1 MWNFVM
7 KDLCSDVLIGHDILN
22 RHSSVEIG
30 FDGNRP
36 PLTICSL
43 AVAQVPPIS
52 LFSNLNPDCR
62 PLVTKS
68 RRQTVE
74 DNIFMALEVQ
84 KLLQEGVIEPSN
96 SPWRAQAFVIRGENH
111 KPRMVVDYS
120 QTINKY
126 TLLDAYPLPKIE
138 EVILKISKNKVFSKT
153 DLQSAYHQ
161 IPIQDS
167 ERHYSAFEACGK
179 LYQFLRVSFGV
190 TNGVACF
197 QRVID
202 KIIEDEGLTLT
213 YPFIDDVTVCGKDQK
228 EHDDNLEKFMT
239 VAKKYNL
246 TLNEDKCTY
255 SSNSVHLLGYII
267 QDGIIKPDPER
278 LKPLRDMPVPKDSS
292 ALQRALGMFA
302 HYCRWIPG
310 FSKKIRPLLGKKQF
324 PLSRDAVLTFNS
336 LKDDVANAALAT
348 IEDDIP
354 FRVET
359 DSSDFA
365 IGATLSQA
373 GRPVIFFSRTLH
385 ASELRHSSPEK
396 EAYAIVESLRHWR
409 HFLMGKHFEVFTDQQ
424 AVAFVFNQRHGSK
437 IKNEKLIRWRL
448 ELASFKFD
456 IIYRPGKQNV
466 IADTLSR
473 ITGAIIPRVD
483 LYNLHNSLCHPGVIR
498 MHHWVRC
505 KNLPFSLEDIK
516 KVTNSCLIC
525 NELKPMFVKNVGT
538 LVKATAP
545 FERLNLD
552 FNPLTGHLPPK
563 SYSESV

>member
-1 MWNFVM
+1 MANSYMVTETEGVCKVNLKIENFTYQNVELLVM

-22 RHSSVEIG
+22 RHSSVEIE

-43 AVAQVPPIS
+43 AVTQVLPVS

-62 PLVTKS
+62 PLVAKS
-68 RRQTVE
+68 RRHTVE

-84 KLLQEGVIEPSN
+84 KLLQEGVIESSN
-96 SPWRAQAFVIRGENH
+96 SPWRFQAFVIRGENH

-126 TLLDAYPLPKIE
+126 TLLDAYPLPKI
-138 EVILKISKNKVFSKT
+138 K
-153 DLQSAYHQ
+153 D
-161 IPIQDS
+161 DS
-167 ERHYSAFEACGK
+167 ERHYTAFEACGK
-179 LYQFLRVSFGV
+179 LYQFLRVPFGV
-190 TNGVACF
+190 TNRVACF

-255 SSNSVHLLGYII
+255 SN
-267 QDGIIKPDPER
+267 
-278 LKPLRDMPVPKDSS
+278 MPVPKDSS
-292 ALQRALGMFA
+292 ALQRALGIFA

-310 FSKKIRPLLGKKQF
+310 FSKKIRPLLGKEQF
-324 PLSRDAVLTFNS
+324 PLSRDAVLIFNS
-336 LKDDVANAALAT
+336 LKNDVANAALAT

-373 GRPVIFFSRTLH
+373 GCPVAFLSRTLH

-424 AVAFVFNQRHGSK
+424 AVAFVFNQ
-437 IKNEKLIRWRL
+437 
-448 ELASFKFD
+448 
-456 IIYRPGKQNV
+456 
-466 IADTLSR
+466 
-473 ITGAIIPRVD
+473 
-483 LYNLHNSLCHPGVIR
+483 
-498 MHHWVRC
+498 
-505 KNLPFSLEDIK
+505 
-516 KVTNSCLIC
+516 
-525 NELKPMFVKNVGT
+525 
-538 LVKATAP
+538 
-545 FERLNLD
+545 
-552 FNPLTGHLPPK
+552 
-563 SYSESV
+563 

>member
-1 MWNFVM
+1 
-7 KDLCSDVLIGHDILN
+7 
-22 RHSSVEIG
+22 
-30 FDGNRP
+30 
-36 PLTICSL
+36 
-43 AVAQVPPIS
+43 
-52 LFSNLNPDCR
+52 
-62 PLVTKS
+62 
-68 RRQTVE
+68 
-74 DNIFMALEVQ
+74 
-84 KLLQEGVIEPSN
+84 
-96 SPWRAQAFVIRGENH
+96 
-111 KPRMVVDYS
+111 MVVDYS

-138 EVILKISKNKVFSKT
+138 EVILKISKNKVFSKI

-161 IPIQDS
+161 IPIRDS
-167 ERHYSAFEACGK
+167 ERHYTAFEACGK
-179 LYQFLRVSFGV
+179 LYQFLHVPFGV

-213 YPFIDDVTVCGKDQK
+213 YLFIDDVTVCGKDQK

-267 QDGIIKPDPER
+267 QDGIIKLDPER

-373 GRPVIFFSRTLH
+373 GRPVAFFSRTLH

-424 AVAFVFNQRHGSK
+424 AAAFVFNQQHGSK
-437 IKNEKLIRWRL
+437 IKNEKLIRCRL
-448 ELASFKFD
+448 QLASFKFD

-473 ITGAIIPRVD
+473 ITGAITLRVD
-483 LYNLHNSLCHPGVIR
+483 LYNLHNSLCHPGVTR
-498 MHHWVRC
+498 MHTIGGSSFMSHEIKSLTSQGIATSRTIPYWRFRNPPLEGSRNQNRNFLQALLEEK
-505 KNLPFSLEDIK
+505 KNSPFGFGL
-516 KVTNSCLIC
+516 LI
-525 NELKPMFVKNVGT
+525 L
-538 LVKATAP
+538 
-545 FERLNLD
+545 R
-552 FNPLTGHLPPK
+552 
-563 SYSESV
+563 Y

>member
-1 MWNFVM
+1 MANSSMVTETEGVCKVNLKIENFTYQNVELLVM

-22 RHSSVEIG
+22 RYSSVEIG

-43 AVAQVPPIS
+43 AVAQVPPVS

-68 RRQTVE
+68 RSQTVE
-74 DNIFMALEVQ
+74 DNIFMALKVQ

-96 SPWRAQAFVIRGENH
+96 SPWRAQAFAIIGENH

-126 TLLDAYPLPKIE
+126 TLLDAYLLPKIE
-138 EVILKISKNKVFSKT
+138 
-153 DLQSAYHQ
+153 
-161 IPIQDS
+161 
-167 ERHYSAFEACGK
+167 
-179 LYQFLRVSFGV
+179 
-190 TNGVACF
+190 
-197 QRVID
+197 
-202 KIIEDEGLTLT
+202 EDEGLTLT

-255 SSNSVHLLGYII
+255 SSNSVHLLGYILR
-267 QDGIIKPDPER
+267 DGIIKPDPER
-278 LKPLRDMPVPKDSS
+278 LNPLRDMPVPKDSS

-310 FSKKIRPLLGKKQF
+310 FSKKIRPLLVKKQF

-336 LKDDVANAALAT
+336 LKDDVANAALET

-359 DSSDFA
+359 NSSDFA

-373 GRPVIFFSRTLH
+373 GSPVSFFSRTLH

-456 IIYRPGKQNV
+456 IIHRPGKQNV

-473 ITGAIIPRVD
+473 ITGAITRRVD
-483 LYNLHNSLCHPGVIR
+483 LYNIHNSLCHPGVTR
-498 MHHWVRC
+498 MHHWGSLQ
-505 KNLPFSLEDIK
+505 KSPFFFRGYKESHKL
-516 KVTNSCLIC
+516 L
-525 NELKPMFVKNVGT
+525 
-538 LVKATAP
+538 
-545 FERLNLD
+545 
-552 FNPLTGHLPPK
+552 FNM
-563 SYSESV
+563 